1 MLTANFYNT
10 PFYMKIFYTTLLLAP
25 IILFAQNGVS
35 NSELNRKL
43 DLILNKF
50 GELEKRVAAIES
62 QNTKI
67 NQDLKAVEIKADEAK
82 TASENKISLPEDED
96 EKKSFMSKLRIE
108 LKSEEAKAKGAWT
121 KKDTWGGMRR
131 NLTEFKVRKLLGNPN
146 SIKGSLNPRIERIYH
161 YHGDLDADG
170 TEEKGLVNF
179 YNGKSVSFESP
190 FK

>member
-1 MLTANFYNT
+1 
-10 PFYMKIFYTTLLLAP
+10 MKLFCTTLLLSP
-25 IILFAQNGVS
+25 IILLAQNGVS
-35 NSELNRKL
+35 NAELNRKL

-50 GELEKRVAAIES
+50 SDLEQRVTAIES

-82 TASENKISLPEDED
+82 TASESKISLPENEE

-121 KKDTWGGMRR
+121 KKDTWSGMRR

-146 SIKGSLNPRIERIYH
+146 SIKGSLNPRIERVYH

-170 TEEKGLVNF
+170 KEEKGLVNF
-179 YNGKSVSFESP
+179 FNGKSVSFESP